1 MKIQKGD
8 FGYIAARKRRA
19 LLGVLAMTCIGIAVF
34 LVGLFLNK
42 MSNRNIFTVIA
53 VLFALPGARFLVAFI
68 VMFPYKSVERE
79 RYEAV
84 EGKLPRNMQLY
95 TDLVVT
101 SAEKIMQLD
110 FVAVGNGQVIGLL
123 GEGKQ
128 ELSYV
133 RSYLTKGVANWGDGY
148 RVKIVEREKV
158 FLSELAAVEPQEV
171 DEEQEEKVKSFLTS
185 LIV

>member
-1 MKIQKGD
+1 M
-8 FGYIAARKRRA
+8 
-19 LLGVLAMTCIGIAVF
+19 GVLAMLCIGIAVF

-68 VMFPYKSVERE
+68 VLFPYKSVDYRQYNAVVRE
-79 RYEAV
+79 I
-84 EGKLPRNMQLY
+84 PRSMELY

-101 SAEKIMQLD
+101 STEKIMHLK

-123 GEGKQ
+123 GQGKQ
-128 ELSYV
+128 DISYV

-148 RVKIVEREKV
+148 RVKIVKEEKNFISQV
-158 FLSELAAVEPQEV
+158 AAVEPKEV
-171 DEEQEEKVKSFLTS
+171 DKDQEDKVKSYLLS
-185 LIV
+185 LVV

>member
-1 MKIQKGD
+1 MKIKRGD
-8 FGYIAARKRRA
+8 FGYIAARKKWA
-19 LLGVLAMTCIGIAVF
+19 LFGVFAMLCIGIAVF
-34 LVGLFLNK
+34 LLGLFLNK

-53 VLFALPGARFLVAFI
+53 VLFTLPGARFLVAFI
-68 VMFPYKSVERE
+68 VMFPYKSVDRE
-79 RYEAV
+79 RYNAIA
-84 EGKLPRNMQLY
+84 GKIPQNMQLY

-101 SAEKIMQLD
+101 SSEKIMHLD

-158 FLSELAAVEPQEV
+158 FLSELAAVEPKEV
-171 DEEQEEKVKSFLTS
+171 DGEQEEKVKSFLVS

>member
-1 MKIQKGD
+1 MKIQRGD

-19 LLGVLAMTCIGIAVF
+19 LCGVLAMTCIGIAVF
-34 LVGLFLNK
+34 VVGLLLNK

-68 VMFPYKSVERE
+68 VMFPYKSVDRK
-79 RYEAV
+79 RYDAV
-84 EGKLPRNMQLY
+84 AGKLPQNMQLY

-101 SAEKIMQLD
+101 SAEKIMHLD

-133 RSYLTKGVANWGDGY
+133 RSYLTKGVANWGDDY
-148 RVKIVEREKV
+148 RVKIVEREKI
-158 FLSELAAVEPQEV
+158 FLSELAAVEPREV